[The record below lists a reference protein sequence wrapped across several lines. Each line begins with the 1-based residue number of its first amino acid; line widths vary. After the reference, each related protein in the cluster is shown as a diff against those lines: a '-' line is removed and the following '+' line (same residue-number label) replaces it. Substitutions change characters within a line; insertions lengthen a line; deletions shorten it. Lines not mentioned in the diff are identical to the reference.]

1 MPHREIKA
9 VYTPFDEPYLGDEH
23 LHSFD
28 EAIPPAMVAN
38 LAVARRTF
46 GLQMSPLQKA
56 ASEIIPQGISI
67 ALSIRELV
75 RQAYLYSAG
84 ILVRPLVER
93 TATVYWLRDNPQS
106 VLAWHGGWS
115 RKDQPTLEQLLTH
128 LHPGHNN
135 GDLGTFRVMM
145 HKLMHA
151 DPAGA
156 MYNMLQRSDG
166 QCVFPTGKI
175 VDDPK
180 MCSFLGI
187 MGEVYLRKLIVAAE
201 ELFPE
206 GKTAS

>member
-1 MPHREIKA
+1 MSHREIRA
-9 VYTPFDEPYLGDEH
+9 VYTPFDEPYLGNEH
-23 LHSFD
+23 LQSFD
-28 EAIPPAMVAN
+28 HAMPPAMTAN

-46 GLQMSPLQKA
+46 DLKMTPIQKA

-93 TATVYWLRDNPQS
+93 TATVHWLRDNPQS
-106 VLAWHGGWS
+106 LIAWHSGWS
-115 RKDQPTLEQLLTH
+115 RKDQPTLEQLLAH

-135 GDLGTFRVMM
+135 SDLGTFRVMM

-156 MYNMLQRSDG
+156 VYNMLQRSDG
-166 QCVFPTGKI
+166 QSVFPSGKI
-175 VDDPK
+175 IDDPK
-180 MCSFLGI
+180 MCSFISI
-187 MGEVYLRKLIVAAE
+187 MGEVYLRKLVVVAE
-201 ELFPE
+201 ELFSE
-206 GKTAS
+206 GKAAS